1 MHVCGDGQSGKKT
14 SPTFMHLFV
23 YSGERKFPAVLAP
36 PPGGQELG
44 SVRFLLTDKN
54 LYTTQ
59 ISKDKAFVD
68 YNIMPFKKGFPETCI
83 LLGNVSA

>member
-1 MHVCGDGQSGKKT
+1 M
-14 SPTFMHLFV
+14 SPTFINLFDC
-23 YSGERKFPAVLAP
+23 SGERKFPAALAP

-59 ISKDKAFVD
+59 IFKDKAFVD
-68 YNIMPFKKGFPETCI
+68 
-83 LLGNVSA
+83 